1 MSCSNSIY
9 DSFCEGNVE
18 IKPMDEEG
26 KNTSGADLSSC
37 LTSTYFIDSENSAV
51 KDFAQTQAG
60 SGSDLEQGVR
70 LYYAVRDSIWYDPY
84 GIGRKPEDYRASLC
98 LNQKTGFC
106 ITKAALLAACARAV
120 GIPSRVGY
128 GDVRNHLA
136 TPKLLELLQTDEFVF
151 HGYTELFLDGTWGKA
166 TPAFNITL
174 CERFGVLPLEFNGR
188 DDSLFHPYDS
198 SGRRHMEYIR
208 ERGSFVDVPFD
219 LIMCTFNEYYP
230 VAMENGF
237 GSAEDDFLNE
247 VGSKK

>member
-1 MSCSNSIY
+1 M
-9 DSFCEGNVE
+9 V
-18 IKPMDEEG
+18 EEG
-26 KNTSGADLSSC
+26 INTSEPDLSQC
-37 LTSTYFIDSENSAV
+37 LRSTYFIDSGDEAV
-51 KDFAQTQAG
+51 RDFAQTQAG
-60 SGSDLEQGVR
+60 SGSDLERGVR

-84 GIGRKPEDYRASLC
+84 GIARKPEDYRASLC
-98 LNQKTGFC
+98 LKQKIGFC

-136 TPKLLELLQTDEFVF
+136 TPKLLELLRTDEFVF
-151 HGYTELFLDGTWGKA
+151 HGYTELFLNGVWVKA
-166 TPAFNITL
+166 TPAFNISL

-219 LIMCTFNEYYP
+219 SIMSAFDQYYP
-230 VAMENGF
+230 AAMENGF
-237 GSAEDDFLNE
+237 GSAEDDFLKE
-247 VGSKK
+247 V

>member
-1 MSCSNSIY
+1 
-9 DSFCEGNVE
+9 
-18 IKPMDEEG
+18 MDEEAI
-26 KNTSGADLSSC
+26 NTSEADLLSC
-37 LTSTYFIDSENSAV
+37 LRSTYFIDSGNLGV
-51 KDFAQTQAG
+51 KDFAQTKAG
-60 SGSDLEQGVR
+60 SGSDLERGVR
-70 LYYAVRDSIWYDPY
+70 LYYAVRDSIRYDPY
-84 GIGRKPEDYRASLC
+84 GIGQKPEDYRASLC
-98 LNQKTGFC
+98 LRQKTGFC

-136 TPKLLELLQTDEFVF
+136 TSKLLKLLGTDEFVF
-151 HGYTELFLDGTWGKA
+151 HGYTELFLDEIWVKA
-166 TPAFNITL
+166 TPAFNISL

-188 DDSLFHPYDS
+188 EDSLFHPYDS

-219 LIMCTFNEYYP
+219 SIMSTFNEYYP
-230 VAMENGF
+230 AAMENGF